1 MDTPNQ
7 QHYSQED
14 EQKAFYEWLNI
25 YATKEEVE
33 QYISSIRG
41 LTDTEKEILLQME
54 QDQQIFPT
62 LDDEIEEDYE
72 PDWEWLSDI
81 ARGR

>member
-62 LDDEIEEDYE
+62 LDDAIEEDYE

>member
-1 MDTPNQ
+1 METPNQ

-33 QYISSIRG
+33 QYISTIRG
-41 LTDTEKEILLQME
+41 LTETEKEILLLME
-54 QDQQIFPT
+54 QDQQVFPT
-62 LDDEIEEDYE
+62 LDDAIEEDYE